1 MKEMLKDKWTI
12 LLISMIFLV
21 AYLGGLQ
28 DADDMEGKTC
38 PFNEEKIIS
47 WGSIWLLNE
56 KTPTTYNTF
65 LLLIIIPII

>member
-47 WGSIWLLNE
+47 
-56 KTPTTYNTF
+56 
-65 LLLIIIPII
+65 